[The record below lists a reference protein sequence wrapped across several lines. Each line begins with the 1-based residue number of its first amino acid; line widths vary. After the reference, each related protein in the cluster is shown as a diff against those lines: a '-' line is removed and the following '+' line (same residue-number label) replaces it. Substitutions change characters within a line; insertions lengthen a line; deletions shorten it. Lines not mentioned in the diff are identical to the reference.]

1 MPLLTRKQTAALVA
15 LPALLVPVIEIPLVL
30 WARATF
36 LERHPDY
43 LDDPPTISRSINDP
57 FVGAPFADLILVIT
71 ALIAMMTPVLVWS
84 YALAIS
90 RLELSRARRAT
101 LHVLLLLFL
110 VFQITAS
117 TGMVMTT
124 QYTFDINHDL
134 HMLGSYI
141 FFAFQAMAILVA
153 ATLCRLLH
161 GEHRRQDI
169 DDEEWQFRPAM
180 HRFRFHF
187 ALVIVGLVVLY
198 GILFMIKDHI
208 PPDSAY
214 VFQIIY
220 TQCEVIVIGCYV
232 LFLGT
237 YAVDVYDMVHR
248 GKLPARL
255 GAPSAQP
262 RLKSDAPSERGT
274 PEAGPR

>member
-1 MPLLTRKQTAALVA
+1 MPLLTRKQAAALVA
-15 LPALLVPVIEIPLVL
+15 LPAVLVPIIEIPLVL

-36 LERHPDY
+36 LSRHPDY
-43 LDDPPTISRSINDP
+43 LDEPPTISRSINDP
-57 FVGAPFADLILVIT
+57 FVGAPFADLILFIT
-71 ALIAMMTPVLVWS
+71 AMIAIMTPILVWS

-90 RLELSRARRAT
+90 RLELSRPRRAI
-101 LHVLLLLFL
+101 LHLLLLLFL

-117 TGMVMTT
+117 TGMVVTT

-134 HMLGSYI
+134 HMVGSYL
-141 FFAFQAMAILVA
+141 FFAFQALAILMA

-161 GEHRRQDI
+161 GEHRKQEI
-169 DDEEWQFRPAM
+169 DDDAWQFRPAM
-180 HRFRFHF
+180 HRFRFRF

-198 GILFMIKDHI
+198 GILFAVKDHI
-208 PPDSAY
+208 PPAGAY
-214 VFQIIY
+214 AFQIVY

-237 YAVDVYDMVHR
+237 YGVDVYDMVHR

-255 GAPSAQP
+255 AAPPAKPQP
-262 RLKSDAPSERGT
+262 HRS
-274 PEAGPR
+274 PEAGSR